1 MRPLK
6 KGDNVE
12 MTELGIKNGL
22 DGRSLRRTGTV
33 LSDERDGLVWIH
45 RTGDAPMSRDKY
57 SINFWRLAE

>member
-1 MRPLK
+1 MTPFR
-6 KGDNVE
+6 KGDKVE
-12 MTELGIKNGL
+12 MTEEGIKNGL

-57 SINFWRLAE
+57 AVKFWRLAQ